1 MHNGNVSTA
10 TSAAEEPP
18 PSSTDRRPRLLV
30 RLFRA
35 ATSSALATGIS
46 QVSLIGLL
54 WWGAAP
60 ALASAVAF
68 VAGAIPNYFLARR
81 WAWGR
86 RGTPAVRRELLPYFL
101 VIGLTGLASVGL
113 TTLAGHLTEPLELS
127 GFVRIIVLDAV
138 FLAGYAIVFVM
149 KFALLDR
156 IVFRRAGRIH
166 VAKSPT

>member
-1 MHNGNVSTA
+1 MSTA
-10 TSAAEEPP
+10 TTAAEEP
-18 PSSTDRRPRLLV
+18 SMASGRRPRLLV

-54 WWGAAP
+54 WWGATP
-60 ALASAVAF
+60 MVASAVAF

-86 RGTPAVRRELLPYFL
+86 RGTPTVTGELLPYLL

-113 TTLAGHLTEPLELS
+113 TTLAGRLTEPLDLS
-127 GFVRIIVLDAV
+127 GFVRIVVLDAV
-138 FLAGYAIVFVM
+138 FLTGYAIVFVM

-156 IVFRRAGRIH
+156 LVFHREERTRGS
-166 VAKSPT
+166 KSPT